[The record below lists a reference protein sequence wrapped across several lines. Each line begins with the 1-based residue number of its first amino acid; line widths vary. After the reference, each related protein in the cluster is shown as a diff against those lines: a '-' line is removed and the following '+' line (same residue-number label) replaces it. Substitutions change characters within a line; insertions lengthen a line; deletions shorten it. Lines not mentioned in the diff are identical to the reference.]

1 LSLATVVRF
10 RSIITIIAGI
20 AAIGVSVALTFL
32 EWSSPG
38 HSAVAPE
45 NGPLAIRLAL
55 LAGLGWTF
63 IGLGIGSAI
72 GAKTRSSRII
82 AMAMSGAL
90 FGGLMGFFAWIAISI
105 MLTS

>member
-1 LSLATVVRF
+1 VVKF
-10 RSIITIIAGI
+10 RSIITIIAGLT
-20 AAIGVSVALTFL
+20 AIVVSVALTFL
-32 EWSSPG
+32 VWSSPD

-45 NGPLAIRLAL
+45 NGPLATRLAL
-55 LAGLGWTF
+55 LAGVGWVL
-63 IGLGIGSAI
+63 IGLGIGSAV

-82 AMAMSGAL
+82 VMAMSGAL